1 MLSELAQI
9 IIRNRAHAHQWN
21 LTMYPGKV
29 RLPNDIFSNLPSVA
43 YQQQMSRRSFLSED
57 EQTWAKWFGRK
68 SHVAGP
74 AVSDSGPG
82 RDEALVAD

>member
-29 RLPNDIFSNLPSVA
+29 KLPNDIFANLPSMAV
-43 YQQQMSRRSFLSED
+43 QQQMARKSFLSED
-57 EQTWAKWFGRK
+57 VQEWAKSFGRR

-74 AVSDSGPG
+74 SVSHVGG
-82 RDEALVAD
+82 RMGVTGG